1 MFGSIGI
8 PELLLIPLFLLIWV
22 LPIAVAVWAIVT
34 LSRIRASQLEMQAK
48 LNALEQL
55 LKPR

>member
-8 PELLLIPLFLLIWV
+8 PELLILPLILLVWV

-34 LSRIRASQLEMQAK
+34 LHRIRASQLEMQGK

-55 LKPR
+55 LKR